1 MHETF
6 HLIENQWKR
15 GTGSCEE
22 SKLNHCMAG
31 VLELCCV
38 ALLQLDEVLK
48 ERREELKANH
58 RKQLERL
65 RQEQDTELR
74 RMQLEMQ
81 EKVSVVVG
89 RFYVVPFSALQQ
101 THCTLAAWDSK

>member
-1 MHETF
+1 MEF
-6 HLIENQWKR
+6 CKR
-15 GTGSCEE
+15 G
-22 SKLNHCMAG
+22 H
-31 VLELCCV
+31 CV

-58 RKQLERL
+58 QRQLERL

-89 RFYVVPFSALQQ
+89 RFHIAPFLALQQ
-101 THCTLAAWDSK
+101 SHCALVACDSK